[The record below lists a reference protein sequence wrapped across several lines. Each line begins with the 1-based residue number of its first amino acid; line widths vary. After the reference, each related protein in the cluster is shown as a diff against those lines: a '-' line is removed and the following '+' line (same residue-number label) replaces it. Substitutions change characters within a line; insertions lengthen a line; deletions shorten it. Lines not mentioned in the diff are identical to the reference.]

1 METKEILL
9 KLCYDENGALKPL
22 IKCRATIINQLI
34 LEDGMGVD
42 AAEDLAD
49 KTLRE
54 TGFWPAPK
62 FDFEEETNPSTSSG
76 HPAAAG

>member
-1 METKEILL
+1 MLHAPMETKEILL
-9 KLCYDENGALKPL
+9 KLCYDEQGTLKPQNE
-22 IKCRATIINQLI
+22 CRAVMINQLI

-62 FDFEEETNPSTSSG
+62 FDFEEEEK
-76 HPAAAG
+76 